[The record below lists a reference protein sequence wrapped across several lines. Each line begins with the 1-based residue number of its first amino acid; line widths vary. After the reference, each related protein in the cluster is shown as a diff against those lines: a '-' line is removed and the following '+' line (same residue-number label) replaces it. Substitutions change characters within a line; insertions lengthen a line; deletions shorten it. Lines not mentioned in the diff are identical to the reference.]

1 MSKSATANRKLS
13 PTRERILASARTL
26 FAARGFKGTTTA
38 AIARKARVNE
48 ALIFRHF
55 PAKEDLYAA
64 ILRDK
69 LDDERTTRIIS
80 AAECR
85 KVSAEEALRL
95 VAARFAESLDPEF
108 LRLYY
113 HSALE
118 GHRLASEFYGQFVS
132 RLITLVEELILR
144 GIREKR
150 FRKVDARTAAHA
162 FTGMLRSYCLTHEL
176 FPAHKLKG
184 GAEQAAQAFC
194 DLFLLGVVK
203 R

>member
-1 MSKSATANRKLS
+1 MADRKLS
-13 PTRERILASARTL
+13 PTREKILRAARTL

-55 PAKEDLYAA
+55 PAKGDLYAA

-69 LDDERTTRIIS
+69 LDDERTARIIS

-85 KVSAEEALRL
+85 KVTAEEALRL

-118 GHRLASEFYGQFVS
+118 GHQLASEFYGQFVS
-132 RLITLVEELILR
+132 RLITLVEELIHR

-162 FTGMLRSYCLTHEL
+162 FTGMLRSYCLTNEL
-176 FPAHKLKG
+176 FPAHTLKG
-184 GAEQAAQAFC
+184 GAAQAPQAFC
-194 DLFLLGVVK
+194 DLFLLGVV
-203 R
+203 RR